1 MVNEIFDKSKRTLKN
16 RRSHV
21 ELNLKNSIGELSNY
35 VAGERATDTK
45 RGVYLQNVANYLL
58 ESPDIAS
65 GRRIKHAFYP
75 SEKYYWT
82 HSKTAQSTVLGA
94 DLSSVT
100 YEKYQ
105 KETLADQRAYI
116 TRIFNAKH
124 LGEREIRR
132 FITLGMM
139 TSDLSDYSQDMVD
152 AICWL
157 RSEITLACY
166 KDGDVELLEYFDGS
180 RGVVEVARKTRVS
193 HQGIS
198 KKLKKICKNTE
209 KRLRIGI

>member
-1 MVNEIFDKSKRTLKN
+1 MADEIFDKTKRMLKH
-16 RRSHV
+16 RHDHVVRSLEDRAK
-21 ELNLKNSIGELSNY
+21 ELPQYVVGELA
-35 VAGERATDTK
+35 VDTK
-45 RGVYLQNVANYLL
+45 RGTYLQNVANYLL
-58 ESPDIAS
+58 ESPDITS

-82 HSKTAQSTVLGA
+82 HSKTAESTVLGVNLA
-94 DLSSVT
+94 GVT

-105 KETLADQRAYI
+105 NKSLADQRAYI
-116 TRIFNAKH
+116 TRIFNAKN

-139 TSDLSDYSQDMVD
+139 TSELSDYSQEMVE

-166 KDGDVELLEYFDGS
+166 RDGDIELLEYFDGV
-180 RGVVEVARKTRVS
+180 RGVVEIAKEIRVS
-193 HQGIS
+193 HQNIS